1 MLPDQLAQLA
11 GYVASFLVFAAFY
24 MRTMV
29 PLRILAIGS
38 NVAFLAYA
46 IPLHLWPIAVLHGLL
61 LPLNCQ
67 RLLQIR
73 RLLKRISTLTK
84 TPPDMAAIFANANIQ
99 QVPAGSTVFKR
110 GDAADCAYYIHS
122 GTVHFPEID
131 AQLGAGAVF
140 GEMGLFSN
148 DQTRTASAQSLTACE
163 LYRIDH
169 QALVVALYQNTAL
182 AIGLLKLVMSRML
195 QNLLRLEQRL
205 GELAPP
211 QAEQNGPGNEV
222 N

>member
-1 MLPDQLAQLA
+1 MLSIQLAQVA
-11 GYVASFLVFAAFY
+11 GYLASTLVFAAFY
-24 MRTMV
+24 TRTMV

-46 IPLHLWPIAVLHGLL
+46 IPLHLWAIVVLHGLL

-73 RLLKRISTLTK
+73 RLLKRITTLTK
-84 TPPDMAAIFANANIQ
+84 TPPDMAAMFANANILE
-99 QVPAGSTVFKR
+99 VPAGSTVFRR

-131 AQLGAGAVF
+131 AELGTGAVF
-140 GEMGLFSN
+140 GEMGLFSG
-148 DQTRTASAQSLTACE
+148 DQTRTASARCETRCE

-169 QALVVALYQNTAL
+169 QALVIALYQNAAL
-182 AIGLLKLVMSRML
+182 AIGLLRLVMARMV
-195 QNLLRLEQRL
+195 QNMQRLEQRL
-205 GELAPP
+205 AELTPP
-211 QAEQNGPGNEV
+211 QIGQRAGE
-222 N
+222 

>member
-1 MLPDQLAQLA
+1 MLPDQLAQIA
-11 GYVASFLVFAAFY
+11 GYLASFLVFAAFY

-73 RLLKRISTLTK
+73 RLLKRITTLAK
-84 TPPDMAAIFANANIQ
+84 APPDMAEIFANATVR
-99 QVPAGSTVFKR
+99 QVPAGSTVFRR
-110 GDAADCAYYIHS
+110 GEVADCAYYIRS
-122 GTVHFPEID
+122 GTVRFPEID
-131 AQLGAGAVF
+131 AQLAAGAVF

-148 DQTRTASAQSLTACE
+148 DQTRTASAECITHCE

-169 QALVVALYQNTAL
+169 HTLVVALYQNAAL
-182 AIGLLKLVMSRML
+182 AIGLLRLVMSRMV
-195 QNLLRLEQRL
+195 QNMLRLEQRL
-205 GELAPP
+205 AELTPA
-211 QAEQNGPGNEV
+211 QAEQKLPHTK
-222 N
+222 